1 MEVRHGDEVFG
12 RFRIERIDVEAP
24 AEGRQDTDAETPAD
38 GGTT

>member
-12 RFRIERIDVEAP
+12 RFTIERIDIEATADGEP
-24 AEGRQDTDAETPAD
+24 GAEAGVPAD